1 MEEIW
6 KDVKGYEGQYKVS
19 NLGNVKSLKY
29 LHHNKEA
36 LLKGGIK
43 KTGYRQVI
51 LSKNYKNKY
60 VNVHR
65 LVAEAF
71 IPNPN
76 NYKEINHIDEN
87 KLNNNVSNLEWC
99 TQKENQEHAYRIG
112 LQKPISTEKNKYS
125 KKIKQYDLDNNYLK
139 TYNAVREAARIN
151 NINPRDITKCCQM
164 KRKQVGGYIWRYA

>member
-6 KDVKGYEGQYKVS
+6 KDISGYEGRYKVS

-29 LHHNKEA
+29 FHHNKEA
-36 LLKGGIK
+36 LLVGGIK
-43 KTGYRQVI
+43 HGYRQVI
-51 LSKNYKNKY
+51 LAKEYKVKY
-60 VNVHR
+60 KSVHR

-71 IPNPN
+71 IPNPCN
-76 NYKEINHIDEN
+76 KPQINHIDGN

-112 LQKPISTEKNKYS
+112 LQKSISTKKNKYS
-125 KKIKQYDLDNNYLK
+125 KKIKQYDLYNNYLEK
-139 TYNAVREAARIN
+139 YDAIHEAARIN
-151 NINPRDITKCCQM
+151 NLNPGDISKCCQM